1 MKTIILFLTVFLTQ
15 CSSKQVDD
23 TGSTTSEEEKE
34 ITQEEYQIKL
44 LKVIADSRCPE
55 GVNCIWEGQVEMTV
69 GVYKGKELVE
79 EKDLIVNSKTTEENA
94 TWANQYSVK
103 PIKFIGV
110 LPSRVKDTP
119 INEGDYK
126 LLLKYN

>member
-1 MKTIILFLTVFLTQ
+1 MKTIILLLTFFLAQ
-15 CSSKQVDD
+15 CSSKQAND
-23 TGSTTSEEEKE
+23 TASTTSEEEKE

-94 TWANQYSVK
+94 TWANQYSGK

-126 LLLKYN
+126 LLLKYD